1 MLKQKPS
8 DSMSEMKKRVIHGTA
23 GAFAVR
29 GLAAIAVLAMNIL
42 LARLL
47 SLQEYGVIAL
57 GMSWLMIA
65 GTIAC
70 FGTDTVTLRFV
81 AEGLKKETYSQ
92 VYNVIRWG
100 RRTSILAGI
109 SVAILSV
116 VLIKILFYKY
126 DDIEIGA
133 LWIIVASTPLFA
145 FAMTSSGV
153 LKGAKRVVLSAS
165 IEVLIRPLAILLLIY
180 ATHYLL
186 GAPMNVTNAA
196 LIVLASIT
204 INSMIGLLTTNNIIG
219 KKRELTTSS
228 DSNKFFQ
235 IALPVAAMNG
245 MGVVISNL
253 DTIVIGV
260 FVDANSAGIY
270 RASSQLSTLV
280 AFGLM
285 ASNGIIAPLIAE
297 LFSTNKLSELRRILR
312 YSVTIISAISVIGVI
327 LMAALGDHFLG
338 IFGQQYEAGYDV
350 LLILLIGQTINAL
363 CGPTGFMMTM
373 TGHQHQAMWI
383 FAISTIMNILLNITL
398 VPQFGLI
405 GGAVAN
411 VIGLSFWNLAILIY
425 LRSKLKIDPSIL
437 SWLPLKV

>member
-1 MLKQKPS
+1 MLKKKPS

-47 SLQEYGVIAL
+47 SVQEYGVIAL

-116 VLIKILFYKY
+116 FLIEILFNKY

-180 ATHYLL
+180 VTQYLL
-186 GAPMNVTNAA
+186 GVSINVTNAA

-204 INSMIGLLTTNNIIG
+204 INSMIGLLTTNYIMG

-228 DSNKFFQ
+228 DSNKFFK
-235 IALPVAAMNG
+235 IAVPVAAMNG

-270 RASSQLSTLV
+270 RASSQLATLV

-312 YSVTIISAISVIGVI
+312 YSVTIISAVSVIGVI
-327 LMAALGDHFLG
+327 LMAALGVHFLG
-338 IFGQQYEAGYDV
+338 IFGKQYEAGYDV

-425 LRSKLKIDPSIL
+425 LRSKLNIDPSIL